1 MDFVYICRS
10 GQNEELR
17 YSIRSVVKYFKSSE
31 IWVVGGKPD
40 WYSGN
45 YIFVEDIGNKF
56 YNINNCYKNIINDN
70 RISNDFIIMN
80 DDFFLLS
87 NNNNYRY
94 YDGIMKDKIISHIE
108 LHGNSSYARALKG
121 CVTALK
127 ERGIEEPLNY
137 DVHTP
142 MALNKA
148 NLAEVLDLSLAPRS
162 MYGNLFISNGI
173 NSNDVKIYKHS
184 KNIDLTRDFISTED
198 NSFSLIKD
206 KLHELFSEP
215 SRFET

>member
-94 YDGIMKDKIISHIE
+94 YDGIMRDKIISHIE

-121 CVTALK
+121 
-127 ERGIEEPLNY
+127 
-137 DVHTP
+137 
-142 MALNKA
+142 
-148 NLAEVLDLSLAPRS
+148 
-162 MYGNLFISNGI
+162 
-173 NSNDVKIYKHS
+173 
-184 KNIDLTRDFISTED
+184 
-198 NSFSLIKD
+198 
-206 KLHELFSEP
+206 
-215 SRFET
+215 